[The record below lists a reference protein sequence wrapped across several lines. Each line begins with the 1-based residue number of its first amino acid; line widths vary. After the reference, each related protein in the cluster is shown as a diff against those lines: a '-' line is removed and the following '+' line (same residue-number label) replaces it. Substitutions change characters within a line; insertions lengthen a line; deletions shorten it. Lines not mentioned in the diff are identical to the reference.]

1 MKLVSAYAIGTLLI
15 CVVSLITDG
24 IGISRGGV
32 VPEKMDI
39 VTVLSIIQIFWF
51 FISVI
56 ALICFIGFKVPIR
69 APLVFSVY
77 YVLSLLVMI
86 PLVVSGIAKKDPQI
100 VLCIFVFDIFVTAL
114 IAFLNFSLLMYVRKD
129 AERIKQEQDSWIS

>member
-51 FISVI
+51 FVSVI
-56 ALICFIGFKVPIR
+56 ALICFIGFKIPIR

-100 VLCIFVFDIFVTAL
+100 VLCIFIFDVFVTAL
-114 IAFLNFSLLMYVRKD
+114 IAFLNFDLLMYVRKD
-129 AERIKQEQDSWIS
+129 AARLKNEQDSWTS

>member
-1 MKLVSAYAIGTLLI
+1 MKLVSAYAIGTLVI
-15 CVVSLITDG
+15 CVISLITDG

-32 VPEKMDI
+32 VPEKMDV

-69 APLVFSVY
+69 APLLFSVY

-100 VLCIFVFDIFVTAL
+100 VLCIFVFDVFVTAL
-114 IAFLNFSLLMYVRKD
+114 IALLNFDLLMFVRKD
-129 AERIKQEQDSWIS
+129 AERIKQEQDSWTS